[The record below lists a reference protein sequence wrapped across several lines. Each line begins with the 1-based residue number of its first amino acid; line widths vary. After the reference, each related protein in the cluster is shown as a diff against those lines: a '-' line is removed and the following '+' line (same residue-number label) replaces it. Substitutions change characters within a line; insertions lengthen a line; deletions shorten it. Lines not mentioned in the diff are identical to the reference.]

1 MPNGI
6 VMVLTAVV
14 YFGASFVERVC
25 GFGSG
30 IFAML
35 FLPYFLPNQ
44 TIGPAILGM
53 MSGIGCAYNAIRNRK
68 YIHVKTM
75 LPLAIAALIAIPIAV
90 RLSAGLK
97 AENMKAALGVVLIV
111 LSVYFLFFSKRIHI
125 RPTVFNGI
133 VAGALG
139 GALNGLF
146 STGGPPAVI
155 YLVHATTDN
164 LAYFGTIQA
173 YFGITSGYATIVRA
187 LNGLIT
193 KEVLILFACE
203 LVGWWF
209 GNRLGGKVFDRLN
222 PDRLRR
228 IVCIAMIVSGI
239 LMIL

>member
-1 MPNGI
+1 MPDVF

-14 YFGASFVERVC
+14 YFGAAFVERVC

-53 MSGIGCAYNAIRNRK
+53 ISGVGCTYNAVKNRK
-68 YIHVKTM
+68 HIHIRTM
-75 LPLAIAALIAIPIAV
+75 LPLIFAALIAIPIAV
-90 RLSAGLK
+90 RFSAGLN
-97 AENMKAALGVVLIV
+97 ARSMKMLLGVVLIV
-111 LSVYFLFFSKRIHI
+111 LSVYFLFFSKRVHI
-125 RPTVFNGI
+125 RPTVCNGVI
-133 VAGALG
+133 AGALG
-139 GALNGLF
+139 GTLNGLF
-146 STGGPPAVI
+146 STGGPPAVL

-173 YFGITSGYATIVRA
+173 YFAVTSGYATIVRA
-187 LNGLIT
+187 IGGLIT
-193 KEVLILFACE
+193 KEVLILFCCE

-209 GNRLGGKVFDRLN
+209 GNQLGGKIFDRLN
-222 PDRLRR
+222 SAKLRR
-228 IVCIAMIVSGI
+228 IVYVAMIVSGV